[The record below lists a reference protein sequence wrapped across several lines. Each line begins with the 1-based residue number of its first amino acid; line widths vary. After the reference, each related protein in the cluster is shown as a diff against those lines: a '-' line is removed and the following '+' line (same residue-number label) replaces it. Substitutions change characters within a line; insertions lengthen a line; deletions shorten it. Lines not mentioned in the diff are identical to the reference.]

1 MALNTSNIYGNI
13 TIYDNVIF
21 KIVGSTALKCYGVS
35 SLVSRRI
42 SDSILSLFGKES
54 ISKGVKVLT
63 SENKIYIEI
72 YVILKDGVNKEA
84 VIDSLKSSITY
95 NVEYITGMIVKS
107 VNVHVVGV
115 RL

>member
-1 MALNTSNIYGNI
+1 MALKTSNIYGNI
-13 TIYDNVIF
+13 LVYDNVLF
-21 KIVGSTALKCYGVS
+21 KIVSSTTLKCYGVS

-54 ISKGVKVLT
+54 INKGIKIVT
-63 SENKIYIEI
+63 DDNKIFIEI
-72 YVILKDGVNKEA
+72 YVILKSGVKREA
-84 VIDSLKSSITY
+84 VIESLKSSITY
-95 NVEYITGMIVKS
+95 NVEFITGMIVKS